1 MKDKQLQ
8 DWLIKKQ
15 TKQAEAKDTKLSA
28 AEQKELARFDRL
40 WEAASPPLLKGLEV
54 DTAAAWNKVE
64 DRIFG
69 EERAHLNQ
77 EKAAT
82 KTGIIRLL
90 GPQWW
95 SVAAAVL
102 LLLVAGWWWQ
112 NKQEPASVPLLVY
125 NSSDQQ
131 GEVLLLPDGS
141 KVWLNTASS
150 LTYDPNIPDQRL
162 LSLSGEAFFEVSRDE
177 DRPFI
182 VRTGELETRVLG
194 TAFNI
199 RAYANE
205 AIEVAVSSGQ
215 VAVEKTDRQARVLLV
230 ANEVATYQPEAQ
242 TLTTT
247 KEKLAQ
253 ANAWLSGQLVFEE
266 QSLGDMLSTLER
278 FYDLKFEV
286 VYPDLLNCAL
296 TAQFLQADMEAALDL
311 LEFQFG
317 PLEVQGD
324 TIRLKGQSCH

>member
-1 MKDKQLQ
+1 MNDKQLQ
-8 DWLIKKQ
+8 DWLTNKQAKQ
-15 TKQAEAKDTKLSA
+15 TEAEATGLSA

-40 WEAASPPLLKGLEV
+40 WEAASPPPLEGLEV
-54 DTAAAWNKVE
+54 DTAAAWAKVE
-64 DRIFG
+64 DRLFG
-69 EERAHLNQ
+69 AEEQPIQA
-77 EKAAT
+77 KKSGSAP
-82 KTGIIRLL
+82 KIIRLFN
-90 GPQWW
+90 PYWW
-95 SVAAAVL
+95 KVAAAIS

-112 NKQEPASVPLLVY
+112 NQQEPASLALLVY
-125 NSSDQQ
+125 STNEEQKQ
-131 GEVLLLPDGS
+131 EVLLPDGS
-141 KVWLNTASS
+141 KAWLNASSS
-150 LTYDPNIPDQRL
+150 LTYDPNQAEQRL

-194 TAFNI
+194 TSFNI

-215 VAVEKTDRQARVLLV
+215 VAVEKSNKEQRVLLA
-230 ANEVATYQPEAQ
+230 ANEIATYEPEAQ
-242 TLTTT
+242 SLHTT

-266 QSLGDMLSTLER
+266 QALGDMLTDLER

-286 VYPDLLNCAL
+286 SNPQLLDCTL
-296 TAQFLQADMEAALDL
+296 TARFLQTDMEAALDL

-317 PLEVQGD
+317 PLKTQGN
-324 TIRLKGQSCH
+324 TVRLEAQSCH